1 VILAPATD
9 AELIARGGQM
19 ATQESLQKLYLNEL
33 RDLMSA
39 EHMILKALPKMADQ
53 ASHSGLKEAFRMH
66 EQQTRQHVQ
75 RLEQIFSMIGA
86 KPTEKKCKGMEG
98 IIDEGQDV
106 MKEYGDSDVLDAA
119 LIAAAQRVEH
129 YEIAAYGC
137 VRTYANVLGL
147 TNQEQLLQQT
157 LNEEGNTD
165 HRLTQLADEVVNIDA
180 LKAT

>member
-1 VILAPATD
+1 
-9 AELIARGGQM
+9 M
-19 ATQESLQKLYLNEL
+19 ATQESLQQLYINEL

-39 EHMILKALPKMADQ
+39 EHMILKALPKMAEK
-53 ASHSGLKEAFRMH
+53 ASHAGLKEAFRMH

-75 RLEQIFSMIGA
+75 RLEQIFSMIGM
-86 KPTEKKCKGMEG
+86 KPEEKECKGMEG
-98 IIDEGQDV
+98 IIEEGQEV
-106 MKEYGDSDVLDAA
+106 MKEYTDSDVLDAA

-147 TNQEQLLQQT
+147 TDQEDLLQQT
-157 LNEEGNTD
+157 LNEEGTTD
-165 HRLTQLADEVVNIDA
+165 KRLTQLADEVVNIDA

>member
-1 VILAPATD
+1 
-9 AELIARGGQM
+9 M
-19 ATQESLQKLYLNEL
+19 ATQESLQNLYVNEL

-39 EHMILKALPKMADQ
+39 EHMILKALPRMADK
-53 ASHSGLKEAFRMH
+53 ASHSALTEAFRMH

-75 RLEQIFSMIGA
+75 RLEQIFSMLGE
-86 KPTEKKCKGMEG
+86 KPEEKTCKGMDG
-98 IIDEGQDV
+98 IIAEGQDV
-106 MKEYGDSDVLDAA
+106 MREYHDSDVLDAA

-147 TNQEQLLQQT
+147 SRQEELLQQT

-165 HRLTQLADEVVNIDA
+165 HRLTQLADEVVNVDA
-180 LKAT
+180 LKAS

>member
-1 VILAPATD
+1 
-9 AELIARGGQM
+9 M
-19 ATQESLQKLYLNEL
+19 ATQESLQKLYINEL

-39 EHMILKALPKMADQ
+39 EHMILKALPKLAER
-53 ASHSGLKEAFRMH
+53 ASHSGLQEAFRMH

-75 RLEQIFSMIGA
+75 RLEQIFSMLGMQ
-86 KPTEKKCKGMEG
+86 PDEKECKGMKG

-106 MKEYGDSDVLDAA
+106 MKEYNDADVVDAA

-147 TNQEQLLQQT
+147 PDQEDLLQQT
-157 LNEEGNTD
+157 LNEEGTTD
-165 HRLTQLADEVVNIDA
+165 KRLTQLADEVVNVDA
-180 LKAT
+180 LKAG

>member
-1 VILAPATD
+1 
-9 AELIARGGQM
+9 
-19 ATQESLQKLYLNEL
+19 
-33 RDLMSA
+33 
-39 EHMILKALPKMADQ
+39 
-53 ASHSGLKEAFRMH
+53 
-66 EQQTRQHVQ
+66 
-75 RLEQIFSMIGA
+75 
-86 KPTEKKCKGMEG
+86 
-98 IIDEGQDV
+98 
-106 MKEYGDSDVLDAA
+106 
-119 LIAAAQRVEH
+119 VEH

>member
-1 VILAPATD
+1 
-9 AELIARGGQM
+9 M
-19 ATQESLQKLYLNEL
+19 AKQESLQGLYLNEL

-39 EHMILKALPKMADQ
+39 EHMILKALPKMAEK
-53 ASHSGLKEAFRMH
+53 ASHSGLKDAFRLH
-66 EQQTRQHVQ
+66 EQQTRQHVE
-75 RLEQIFSMIGA
+75 RLEQIFSMLGIKA
-86 KPTEKKCKGMEG
+86 EEKKCKGMEG
-98 IIDEGQDV
+98 IIEEGQET
-106 MKEYGDSDVLDAA
+106 MKEYNDSDVLDAA

-129 YEIAAYGC
+129 YEMAAYGC

-147 TNQEQLLQQT
+147 GDQEELLQQT

>member
-1 VILAPATD
+1 
-9 AELIARGGQM
+9 M
-19 ATQESLQKLYLNEL
+19 ANQESLQKLYLNEL

-39 EHMILKALPKMADQ
+39 EHMILKALPEMASK
-53 ASHSGLKEAFRMH
+53 ASHSGLKDAFRLH

-75 RLEQIFSMIGA
+75 RLEQIFSMIGV
-86 KPTEKKCKGMEG
+86 KPEEKKCKGMEG
-98 IIDEGQDV
+98 IIDEGKDTL
-106 MKEYGDSDVLDAA
+106 KEYDDSDVLDAA

-147 TNQEQLLQQT
+147 SSQEELLQQT

-165 HRLTQLADEVVNIDA
+165 HRLTQLADEVVNVDA
-180 LKAT
+180 LKAS

>member
-1 VILAPATD
+1 
-9 AELIARGGQM
+9 M
-19 ATQESLQKLYLNEL
+19 ATHESLQELYINEL

-39 EHMILKALPKMADQ
+39 EHMILKALPKMADK

-75 RLEQIFSMIGA
+75 RLEQIFSMIGMKA
-86 KPTEKKCKGMEG
+86 EEKTCKGMEG

-106 MKEYGDSDVLDAA
+106 MKEYKDSDVLDAA

-147 TNQEQLLQQT
+147 TNQEDLLQQT

-165 HRLTQLADEVVNIDA
+165 KRLTQLADEVVNIDA

>member
-1 VILAPATD
+1 
-9 AELIARGGQM
+9 M
-19 ATQESLQKLYLNEL
+19 ATHESLQQLYVDEL

-39 EHMILKALPKMADQ
+39 EHMILKALPKMAEK
-53 ASHSGLKEAFRMH
+53 ASHSGLKDAFRMH

-75 RLEQIFSMIGA
+75 RLEQIFSMLGIKA
-86 KPTEKKCKGMEG
+86 EEKKCKGMEG
-98 IIDEGQDV
+98 IIEEGQEV
-106 MKEYGDSDVLDAA
+106 MKEYSDSDVLDAA

-147 TNQEQLLQQT
+147 GNQEELLQQT

>member
-1 VILAPATD
+1 
-9 AELIARGGQM
+9 M

-39 EHMILKALPKMADQ
+39 EHMILKALPKMAEK
-53 ASHSGLKEAFRMH
+53 ASHPGLKDGFRLH

-75 RLEQIFSMIGA
+75 RLEQVFSMIGTKA
-86 KPTEKKCKGMEG
+86 EEKECKGMKG
-98 IIDEGQDV
+98 IIEEGQEV
-106 MKEYGDSDVLDAA
+106 MKEYSDSDVLDAA

-137 VRTYANVLGL
+137 VRTYANVLGF
-147 TNQEQLLQQT
+147 TNQEELLQQT
-157 LNEEGNTD
+157 LNEEGNMD
-165 HRLTQLADEVVNIDA
+165 HRLTQMADEVVNIDA

>member
-1 VILAPATD
+1 
-9 AELIARGGQM
+9 M
-19 ATQESLQKLYLNEL
+19 AAQESLQQLYVNEL

-39 EHMILKALPKMADQ
+39 EHMILKALPKMAEK

-75 RLEQIFSMIGA
+75 RLEQVFSMIGMKA
-86 KPTEKKCKGMEG
+86 EEKTCKGMEG
-98 IIDEGQDV
+98 IIEEGQEV
-106 MKEYGDSDVLDAA
+106 MKEYNDSDVLDAA

-147 TNQEQLLQQT
+147 TKQEDLLQQT
-157 LNEEGNTD
+157 LNEEGTTD
-165 HRLTQLADEVVNIDA
+165 HRLTQIADEVVNIDA

>member
-1 VILAPATD
+1 
-9 AELIARGGQM
+9 M

-39 EHMILKALPKMADQ
+39 EHMILKALPKMAEK
-53 ASHSGLKEAFRMH
+53 ASHPGLKEGFRMH

-86 KPTEKKCKGMEG
+86 KAEEKKCKGMEG

-106 MKEYGDSDVLDAA
+106 LKEYGDSDVLDAA
-119 LIAAAQRVEH
+119 LIASAQRVEH

-137 VRTYANVLGL
+137 VRTYANTLGL
-147 TNQEQLLQQT
+147 PNQEQLLQQT
-157 LNEEGNTD
+157 LDEEGKMD
-165 HRLTQLADEVVNIDA
+165 HQLTQLADEVVNIDA

>member
-1 VILAPATD
+1 
-9 AELIARGGQM
+9 M
-19 ATQESLQKLYLNEL
+19 ATQESLQKLYINEL

-39 EHMILKALPKMADQ
+39 EHMILKALPKMADK
-53 ASHSGLKEAFRMH
+53 ASHSGLKDAFRMH

-75 RLEQIFSMIGA
+75 RLEQIFSMIGT
-86 KPTEKKCKGMEG
+86 PPEEKKCKGMEG
-98 IIDEGQDV
+98 IIDEGQDTL
-106 MKEYGDSDVLDAA
+106 KEYHDSDVLDAA

-147 TNQEQLLQQT
+147 SRQEELLQQT
-157 LNEEGNTD
+157 LNEEGTTD
-165 HRLTQLADEVVNIDA
+165 HRLTQLADEVVNVDA

>member
-1 VILAPATD
+1 
-9 AELIARGGQM
+9 M
-19 ATQESLQKLYLNEL
+19 ANQESLQELYINEI

-39 EHMILKALPKMADQ
+39 EHMILKALPKMAEK
-53 ASHSGLKEAFRMH
+53 ASHSGLKDAFRLH
-66 EQQTRQHVQ
+66 EQQTQQHVERLQ
-75 RLEQIFSMIGA
+75 RVCSMLGI
-86 KPTEKKCKGMEG
+86 KPEEKECKGMKG
-98 IIDEGQDV
+98 IIEEGQET
-106 MKEYGDSDVLDAA
+106 MKEYDDSDVLDAA

-147 TNQEQLLQQT
+147 GDQEELLQQS
-157 LNEEGNTD
+157 LNEEGTTD

>member
-1 VILAPATD
+1 
-9 AELIARGGQM
+9 M
-19 ATQESLQKLYLNEL
+19 ATQESLQQLYVDEL

-39 EHMILKALPKMADQ
+39 EHMILKALPKMAEK
-53 ASHSGLKEAFRMH
+53 ASHSGLKDAFRMH

-75 RLEQIFSMIGA
+75 RLEQIFAMLGIKA
-86 KPTEKKCKGMEG
+86 EEKKCKGMEG
-98 IIDEGQDV
+98 IIEEGQEV

-147 TNQEQLLQQT
+147 GNQEELLQQT

-165 HRLTQLADEVVNIDA
+165 HRLTQLADEVVNVDA